1 MNDELLKLSNQ
12 ISDILKK
19 LNHTVAVSE
28 SSAGG
33 LISAHLLAIPG
44 ASAYFIGSA
53 VFYTRKASEAFINVT
68 DEDLTGIRSATEEY
82 ALFNARRVKE
92 MLGTTWG
99 IAETGASGPTGNR
112 YGDPAGHSAIAIS
125 GPVEESVTI
134 STNNSDRELNM
145 IEFTKKTFEEFISVI
160 SD

>member
-1 MNDELLKLSNQ
+1 MNAELLKLSNQ
-12 ISDILKK
+12 IADILKK
-19 LNHTVAVSE
+19 SNHAVAVSE
-28 SSAGG
+28 SSA
-33 LISAHLLAIPG
+33 
-44 ASAYFIGSA
+44 
-53 VFYTRKASEAFINVT
+53 
-68 DEDLTGIRSATEEY
+68 
-82 ALFNARRVKE
+82 
-92 MLGTTWG
+92 
-99 IAETGASGPTGNR
+99 GPTGNR